1 MITWEQVPLK
11 EQQALRLAFVNDP
24 SIKKLDQL
32 AAQLQHNRDFIGA
45 LEVKKEITAQ
55 WEYVKQTHLK
65 SIQPKYDKTVNETLK
80 LSELGLPE
88 DKLQTLVENMITIFM
103 ACDIIETAHFNANE
117 VLKSHNKNASLDNYD
132 DLKTMIGIV
141 ESHLKFLQT
150 ETGYM
155 DDLAWGDGCDKQYEM
170 IRNKAR
176 SIMKKKDDIN
186 RWGQNLKK
194 YIDGTLDQKAHQDKV

>member
-1 MITWEQVPLK
+1 
-11 EQQALRLAFVNDP
+11 
-24 SIKKLDQL
+24 
-32 AAQLQHNRDFIGA
+32 
-45 LEVKKEITAQ
+45 
-55 WEYVKQTHLK
+55 
-65 SIQPKYDKTVNETLK
+65 
-80 LSELGLPE
+80 
-88 DKLQTLVENMITIFM
+88 
-103 ACDIIETAHFNANE
+103 
-117 VLKSHNKNASLDNYD
+117 
-132 DLKTMIGIV
+132 MIGIV

-155 DDLAWGDGCDKQYEM
+155 DDLAWGEGCDKQYEM

>member
-11 EQQALRLAFVNDP
+11 EQQALRLAFTNNP
-24 SIKKLDQL
+24 SIKQL
-32 AAQLQHNRDFIGA
+32 EITAAQLQHNRDFIGA

-65 SIQPKYDKTVNETLK
+65 SYDKTVQETVK
-80 LSELGLPE
+80 LSELGLHN
-88 DKLQTLVENMITIFM
+88 DKLQSLVENMITIFM
-103 ACDIIETAHFNANE
+103 ACDIIETAHMNANE
-117 VLKSHNKNASLDNYD
+117 ILRKHDKNASLDNFN
-132 DLKTMIGIV
+132 DLTSFIDRVKA
-141 ESHLKFLQT
+141 HLRFLQS

-176 SIMKKKDDIN
+176 SIMKKKDDIK

>member
-1 MITWEQVPLK
+1 
-11 EQQALRLAFVNDP
+11 
-24 SIKKLDQL
+24 
-32 AAQLQHNRDFIGA
+32 
-45 LEVKKEITAQ
+45 
-55 WEYVKQTHLK
+55 
-65 SIQPKYDKTVNETLK
+65 
-80 LSELGLPE
+80 
-88 DKLQTLVENMITIFM
+88 M

-117 VLKSHNKNASLDNYD
+117 ILKSHNKNASLDNYD

-155 DDLAWGDGCDKQYEM
+155 DDLAWGEGCDKQYEM